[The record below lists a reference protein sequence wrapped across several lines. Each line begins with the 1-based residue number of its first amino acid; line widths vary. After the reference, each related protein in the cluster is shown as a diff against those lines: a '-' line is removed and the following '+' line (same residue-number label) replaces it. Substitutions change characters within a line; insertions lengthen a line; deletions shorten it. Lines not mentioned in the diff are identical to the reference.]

1 MKHVKPLIFVPTH
14 LNIDTALLAGT
25 TWKATSSVA
34 PVTITRSQLPAET
47 TDLFL
52 GSHADSYGTM
62 LNRCRP
68 PVAVR

>member
-1 MKHVKPLIFVPTH
+1 MKHVKPLIFMPTH

-52 GSHADSYGTM
+52 GSHADSYGTIPN
-62 LNRCRP
+62 LAP
-68 PVAVR
+68 PCW